1 MSGLIAATLERRT
14 GVWDLRLWI
23 HSLLSSVIL
32 CIGFTFSVQTP
43 GDCGREI
50 MASALGLHV
59 DGLESME
66 KVNYSRL
73 MQVHSRGWLLDML
86 QREKGLKG

>member
-1 MSGLIAATLERRT
+1 
-14 GVWDLRLWI
+14 
-23 HSLLSSVIL
+23 
-32 CIGFTFSVQTP
+32 
-43 GDCGREI
+43 